1 MTYQQYIDARYFD
14 YESYA
19 EKIQQERQ
27 STHPEFYQ
35 PTTPDEAFAK
45 SLVIP
50 VVKVLDETAQIFD
63 KKRMIYVGVERAGSY
78 EARRLRPFCRS
89 ESLKE
94 IYAASRT
101 KIATNTA
108 KI

>member
-63 KKRMIYVGVERAGSY
+63 KKADDICRGWNERAV
-78 EARRLRPFCRS
+78 
-89 ESLKE
+89 
-94 IYAASRT
+94 T
-101 KIATNTA
+101 KLVAWCPLPIGIFEGDIRGKAGQ
-108 KI
+108 K